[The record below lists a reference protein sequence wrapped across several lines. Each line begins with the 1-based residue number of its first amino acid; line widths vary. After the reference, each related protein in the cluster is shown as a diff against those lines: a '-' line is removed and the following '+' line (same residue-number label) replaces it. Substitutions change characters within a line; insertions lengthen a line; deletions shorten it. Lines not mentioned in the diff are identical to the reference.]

1 MMRRWLLAGL
11 VAYFGQAA
19 AAADD
24 LPIVGGVDRQ
34 PLAAQAA
41 RVVEAL
47 AALGAPLP
55 AADRAALVGAD
66 ADADAIQRALDPH
79 CLAGVVI
86 NAEAR
91 VEARRGPAPPRLA
104 QQGWSVYLVK
114 VHNLAGVTAPLV
126 VTSPNAAPVLAPST
140 NAAEPKHLVEPPAV
154 ADRWLEV
161 GLPARPP
168 LRAELSGLAVEYR
181 VIQLYS
187 RDAGPREAR
196 LTFSAG
202 RGTQD
207 LGSRSDLDVLFTCA
221 KSVSVALEVLDV
233 DHTPT
238 TASFTFRDARD
249 RLYPHPGRR
258 LAPDFYFQE
267 QVYRRS
273 GETIDL
279 PPGEYE
285 VVVARGP
292 EYRPIRR
299 RVMVPDAPA
308 HRESFQL
315 ERWVDPAARGW
326 YSGDHHV
333 HAAGCG
339 HYESPTEGVG
349 PADMAR
355 NLLGED
361 VKVGCVLTWGPCWY
375 TQKRNFDGRVI
386 PLEKPGHLM
395 RYDVEVSGF
404 PSSHAGHL
412 CLLRLKEDDYPG
424 TTRIEQWPSWDLP
437 VLRWGRAQGGIVG
450 FSHSGWGLATAS
462 VDIPNYEVPP
472 YDGIGA
478 NEFVV
483 DVAHDAVDFLS
494 LVDTPAPWEMNM
506 WYHTLSA
513 GYRARGSGETDFPC
527 IYGERVGIGR
537 SYVQLDGPLDFD
549 RWAAGIKAGRSYV
562 GDGKSHLMDFAV
574 GGTKVGVDGSELR
587 LDAPGTVRI
596 TADVA
601 AMLGEPTDRT
611 RAVRARP
618 VFEKPYWDLERA
630 RIGETRRVPI
640 EVVVN
645 GLVVA
650 RREVEADGVT
660 RPFAVDVPIA
670 RSSWVALRIH
680 PSSHTNP
687 VFVVVGGAPIRASRR
702 SAEWCLAGV
711 ERCWTQKMPQIREA
725 ERAEARRA
733 YDLAAG
739 AYRRIAAES
748 FDDR

>member
-1 MMRRWLLAGL
+1 MMHQRLGALAAWLGLAAG
-11 VAYFGQAA
+11 AR
-19 AAADD
+19 ADE
-24 LPIVGGVDRQ
+24 LPIVAGVDRQ

-41 RVVEAL
+41 RVAEAL

-55 AADRAALVGAD
+55 AADRRALQGAD
-66 ADADAIQRALDPH
+66 AEAIQRTLDRH
-79 CLAGVVI
+79 CLAGVTL

-91 VEARRGPAPPRLA
+91 VEARRGPAEPRLVR
-104 QQGWSVYLVK
+104 QGWRVYLVK
-114 VHNLAGVTAPLV
+114 VHNLAGLTAPLLV
-126 VTSPNAAPVLAPST
+126 DSPNAAPVFAPST
-140 NAAEPKHLVEPPAV
+140 NAAEPRHLVDPSALG
-154 ADRWLEV
+154 DRWLEV
-161 GLPARPP
+161 KQAVDRP
-168 LRAELSGLAVEYR
+168 LRPELSGLAVEYR
-181 VIQLYS
+181 VVQLYS

-196 LTFSAG
+196 LSFSAG
-202 RGTQD
+202 RGTRD

-221 KSVSVALEVLDV
+221 KSVSVTLEVLDA
-233 DHTPT
+233 DRTPT
-238 TASFTFRDARD
+238 TASFTFRDGLD

-258 LAPDFYFQE
+258 LAPDFFFQE

-279 PPGEYE
+279 PPGAYE

-299 RVMVPDAPA
+299 SVVVPDAPA
-308 HRESFQL
+308 HRESFRL

-361 VKVGCVLTWGPCWY
+361 VKVGCILTWGPCWY
-375 TQKRNFDGRVI
+375 TQKRNFDGKAI
-386 PLEKPGHLM
+386 PLERPGHLM

-437 VLRWGRAQGGIVG
+437 VLRWGKAQGAIVG

-462 VDIPNYEVPP
+462 TAIPNFEVPP

-478 NEFVV
+478 NEYVV
-483 DVAHDAVDFLS
+483 DVTHDAVDFLS
-494 LVDTPAPWEMNM
+494 LVDTPAPWEMNI

-513 GYRARGSGETDFPC
+513 GYRARASGETDFPC

-537 SYVQLDGPLDFD
+537 SYVKLDGPLDFD
-549 RWAAGIKAGRSYV
+549 RWAEGIRAGRSYV

-574 GGTKVGVDGSELR
+574 DGAEVGVGGSELR
-587 LDAPGTVRI
+587 IDAPRSVKI
-596 TADVA
+596 TADIA
-601 AMLGEPTDRT
+601 AMLGEPTAET
-611 RAVRARP
+611 RRIRARP
-618 VFEKPYWDLERA
+618 IVEKPYWDLERA
-630 RIGETRRVPI
+630 RVGETRRVPV
-640 EVVVN
+640 EVIVN
-645 GLVVA
+645 GRVAA
-650 RREVEADGVT
+650 RREVEADGAT
-660 RPFAVDVPIA
+660 RAFAVEVPIE
-670 RSSWVALRIH
+670 RSSWVALRVF

-687 VFVVVGGAPIRASRR
+687 VFVVVGGKPIRPSRR

-711 ERCWTQKMPQIREA
+711 ERCWTQKMPQVREA

-733 YDLAAG
+733 YDHAAE

-748 FDDR
+748 VDDR